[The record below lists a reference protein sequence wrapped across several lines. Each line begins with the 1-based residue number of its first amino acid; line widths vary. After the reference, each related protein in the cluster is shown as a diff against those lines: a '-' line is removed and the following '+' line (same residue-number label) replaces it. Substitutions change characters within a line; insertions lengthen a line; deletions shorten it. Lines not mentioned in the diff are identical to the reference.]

1 MAAAD
6 WLETAPVPAADV
18 FLAELP
24 QAIMSDEEDFV
35 ICLWCVHGLIAGPF
49 HVA

>member
-24 QAIMSDEEDFV
+24 QAIISARKTQRIRFSIKAFYIDKMNN
-35 ICLWCVHGLIAGPF
+35 
-49 HVA
+49 